1 MPDDKDHKTPSPE
14 TDAPK
19 IEFPC
24 AYPIKV
30 VGDNGDDFRDMVMR
44 VMSEF
49 CGPVD
54 DRDVSV
60 RKSRTGKFSSVT
72 VTITATGEK
81 QLQAIFEALKATG
94 RVQMVL

>member
-1 MPDDKDHKTPSPE
+1 MSDSKTPE
-14 TDAPK
+14 TEAPK

-30 VGDNGDDFRDMVMR
+30 MGDNGPDFRDLVVQ

-54 DRDVSV
+54 DKDVSV
-60 RKSRTGKFSSVT
+60 RLSRTGKYSSVA
-72 VTITATGEK
+72 VTITATGER

>member
-1 MPDDKDHKTPSPE
+1 MTDPE
-14 TDAPK
+14 APK

-30 VGDNGDDFRDMVMR
+30 MGDAKPDFRDLVVK

-49 CGPVD
+49 CGPIEPQD
-54 DRDVSV
+54 ISV
-60 RKSRTGKFSSVT
+60 KLSRTGKWSSVS
-72 VTITATGEK
+72 VTITATGER

>member
-1 MPDDKDHKTPSPE
+1 MTDPE
-14 TDAPK
+14 APK

-30 VGDNGDDFRDMVMR
+30 MGDAEPDFRDMVVK
-44 VMSEF
+44 VMTEF
-49 CGPVD
+49 CGPIE

-60 RKSRTGKFSSVT
+60 KLSRTGKFSSVS
-72 VTITATGEK
+72 VTITATGER

>member
-1 MPDDKDHKTPSPE
+1 MTVSEPE
-14 TDAPK
+14 APK

-30 VGDNGDDFRDMVMR
+30 VGDAADDFRPLVLSVMQ
-44 VMSEF
+44 EF

-60 RKSRTGKFSSVT
+60 KLSRNGRFSSVT
-72 VTITATGEK
+72 VTITATGER

>member
-1 MPDDKDHKTPSPE
+1 MSDPE
-14 TDAPK
+14 APK

-30 VGDNGDDFRDMVMR
+30 MGDAEPDFRDMVVE
-44 VMSEF
+44 VMSGF
-49 CGPVD
+49 CGPID

-60 RKSRTGKFSSVT
+60 KLSRTGKFSSVT
-72 VTITATGEK
+72 VTITATGER
-81 QLQAIFEALKATG
+81 QLQSIFEALKATG

>member
-1 MPDDKDHKTPSPE
+1 MTEPE
-14 TDAPK
+14 APK

-30 VGDNGDDFRDMVMR
+30 VGDGKDDFREMVLN
-44 VMSEF
+44 VLVEF

-54 DRDVSV
+54 DGAVTV
-60 RKSRTGKFSSVT
+60 RPSRTGKFCSVT
-72 VTITATGEK
+72 VTITATGER
-81 QLQAIFEALKATG
+81 QLQAIHEALKATG

>member
-1 MPDDKDHKTPSPE
+1 MSESKPPQEGSPE
-14 TDAPK
+14 APK

-30 VGDNGDDFRDMVMR
+30 VGDNGDDFRDVVLQVMG
-44 VMSEF
+44 EF

-54 DRDVSV
+54 DKDVSV
-60 RKSRTGKFSSVT
+60 RLSRTGKFSSVT